1 MSNNKTTRPW
11 ERRRDESGELEPMR
25 WFGRFS
31 AIYRPMGTERSLLG
45 AVNLHRV
52 KNGAKKGN
60 SVPGSWEEAF
70 NQWDWKNRAEAWDQ
84 YERNRQADL
93 FQERADA
100 WRANRF
106 EDAEKLREKANE
118 LLRLP
123 VIKRTGVDQEGQP
136 YIVEAVPPATLRAAA
151 GILKTADELARIT
164 TRETL
169 PTTGI
174 GVELSGE
181 IGIDHSFERDLDKVY
196 GENE

>member
-1 MSNNKTTRPW
+1 MSNDSETTKPW
-11 ERRRDESGELEPMR
+11 ERQRDESGELEPMR

-31 AIYRPMGTERSLLG
+31 HFRQMGASRSLLEC
-45 AVNLHRV
+45 VNRYRDEQGQ
-52 KNGAKKGN
+52 KRSNN
-60 SVPGSWEEAF
+60 VPGSWR
-70 NQWDWKNRAEAWDQ
+70 RAEEKWSWRERVARWDQ
-84 YERNRQADL
+84 HEIDRQADL